1 MVRKSYM
8 KGRLIKMKKS
18 TKIIGGI
25 VTIAAIAG
33 VVLMTTSFHTP
44 PKKIAK
50 TDETIEEESKE
61 ISVSINT
68 EEQDVKKYEPIV
80 DVETGEEV
88 IAEVQEN
95 VPPEPKPEPP
105 KEAPKASGDY
115 KNPNSPPTYTKEQT
129 HVETTANNES
139 AKQTQ
144 TPKNGTKQPNGNKVY
159 VEGFGYVEDS
169 GPAQGKVVHSD
180 GDINKMV
187 GTMD

>member
-1 MVRKSYM
+1 MAKKSYM

-68 EEQDVKKYEPIV
+68 EKEDVKKYEPIV

-115 KNPNSPPTYTKEQT
+115 KNPSSPPTYTKEQT
-129 HVETTANNES
+129 VSEKKPDEKPVE
-139 AKQTQ
+139 AK
-144 TPKNGTKQPNGNKVY
+144 KQGQAY
-159 VEGFGYVEDS
+159 VEGFGYVDV
-169 GPAQGKVVHSD
+169 GAPTKTTIGVSD
-180 GDINKMV
+180 GDINKQV
-187 GTMD
+187 GIMD

>member
-1 MVRKSYM
+1 
-8 KGRLIKMKKS
+8 MKKS

-25 VTIAAIAG
+25 VTVAAIAG

-44 PKKIAK
+44 PKRIAK
-50 TDETIEEESKE
+50 TDETIEESKE

-68 EEQDVKKYEPIV
+68 EKQDVKKYEPIV

-115 KNPNSPPTYTKEQT
+115 NNPNTPPTYTKEQT

-139 AKQTQ
+139 VKQTQ
-144 TPKNGTKQPNGNKVY
+144 TPKNGTKQSNGNKVY

-169 GPAQGKVVHSD
+169 GPAQSITVHSD